1 MADRAAADVRE
12 AVDTATIAVV
22 VATVVV
28 ATAEEVEDRD
38 ARING
43 ADRHAVV
50 LTANRRDSSNDL
62 GSMNATLKIAA
73 RRCRS
78 FLLERPHD
86 KSRWRRCWRR
96 HTRTIT

>member
-22 VATVVV
+22 VAT
-28 ATAEEVEDRD
+28 AEEVGDRD
-38 ARING
+38 AKING
-43 ADRHAVV
+43 ADRRVVV

-78 FLLERPHD
+78 FLLERPLD

-96 HTRTIT
+96 RTRTIT